1 MSGDNSFF
9 SLYMGNVSDG
19 SFISIGVKV
28 GSLFFFDLIG
38 SGFMSF
44 LTFGDVDFVLDYR
57 ESLDEREEG
66 DLGNLLEF
74 VLFKIFNLLEFFL
87 FKMFK
92 TQDNNVL
99 LFSCGLF
106 SFIIVFF
113 KEYCKGSI
121 MIGSNIK
128 MLVQCFSYLKVY
140 IYWNQMDK
148 FLR

>member
-19 SFISIGVKV
+19 SSISIGVKV
-28 GSLFFFDLIG
+28 GSLFFFDSIG

-92 TQDNNVL
+92 T
-99 LFSCGLF
+99 
-106 SFIIVFF
+106 
-113 KEYCKGSI
+113 
-121 MIGSNIK
+121 
-128 MLVQCFSYLKVY
+128 
-140 IYWNQMDK
+140 
-148 FLR
+148 